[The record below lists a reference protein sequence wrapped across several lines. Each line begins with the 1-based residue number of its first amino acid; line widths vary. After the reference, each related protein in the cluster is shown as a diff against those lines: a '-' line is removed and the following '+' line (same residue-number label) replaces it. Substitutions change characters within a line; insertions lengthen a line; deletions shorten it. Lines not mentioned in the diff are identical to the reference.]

1 MLCYGRHQINLS
13 IFIVLYK
20 NMESI
25 LDQVI
30 TAKHLSNLAS
40 FNPHDTL
47 DGILAALTERE
58 REIIKLRHGLS
69 GYDKKTLEDIGKQ
82 YAITRERVRQIENSS
97 LKKIIKNFD
106 ETYLQEIEDITNG
119 ILSEHGGLMAETNL
133 IKELLTSSGYND
145 DNHSAV
151 VFILGQLLKH
161 RFQFIRENKEYFD
174 YWKTPES
181 SVDFY
186 DQAINKVIDIVENH
200 GNPLSLDIL
209 INKIQETEYYKENEN
224 LTDKVVL
231 NFIYITKKLKSNP
244 YEEWGLSH
252 WADISPKRMN
262 DKIYLVLKK
271 ENRPMHFNE
280 IAETINK
287 MDFDHRQ
294 AYPATI
300 HNELILDDKYVLVGR
315 GIYALKEW
323 GYKPGVVSDVIEEIL
338 RKSDRPLSKKEI
350 VEEVLKH
357 RMIKET
363 TVTLA
368 LMNKNRF
375 EKNENGKY
383 SLKNA

>member
-1 MLCYGRHQINLS
+1 
-13 IFIVLYK
+13 
-20 NMESI
+20 MESI

-40 FNPHDTL
+40 FNPHETL
-47 DGILAALTERE
+47 EGILAALTERE

-69 GYDKKTLEDIGKQ
+69 GYEKKTLEDIGKQ

-119 ILSEHGGLMAETNL
+119 ILSEHGGLMAEVNL

-161 RFQFIRENKEYFD
+161 RFQFIRENKDYFD
-174 YWKTPES
+174 HWKTPES
-181 SVDFY
+181 SVEFY
-186 DQAINKVIDIVENH
+186 EKAINEVLNIVENH
-200 GNPLSLDIL
+200 GNTLAIDELL
-209 INKIQETEYYKENEN
+209 NKIQATEYYQQNEN

-252 WADISPKRMN
+252 WSDISPKRMN

-287 MDFDHRQ
+287 MEFDHRQ

-338 RKSDRPLSKKEI
+338 RQSDRPLSKKEI

-375 EKNENGKY
+375 QKNENGKY

>member
-209 INKIQETEYYKENEN
+209 INKIQDTEYYKENEN

>member
-1 MLCYGRHQINLS
+1 
-13 IFIVLYK
+13 
-20 NMESI
+20 MESI

-40 FNPHDTL
+40 FNPHETL
-47 DGILAALTERE
+47 EGILAALTERE

-69 GYDKKTLEDIGKQ
+69 GYEKKTLEDIGKQ

-119 ILSEHGGLMAETNL
+119 ILSEHGGLMAEVNL

-161 RFQFIRENKEYFD
+161 RFQFIRESKDYFD
-174 YWKTPES
+174 HWKTPES
-181 SVDFY
+181 SVEFY
-186 DQAINKVIDIVENH
+186 EKAINEVLNIVENH
-200 GNPLSLDIL
+200 GNTLAIDELL
-209 INKIQETEYYKENEN
+209 NKIQATEYYQQNEN

-252 WADISPKRMN
+252 WSDISPKRMN

-287 MDFDHRQ
+287 MEFDHRQ

-338 RKSDRPLSKKEI
+338 RQSDRPLSKKEI

-375 EKNENGKY
+375 QKNENGKY

>member
-1 MLCYGRHQINLS
+1 
-13 IFIVLYK
+13 
-20 NMESI
+20 MESI

-40 FNPHDTL
+40 FNPHETL
-47 DGILAALTERE
+47 EGILAALTERE

-119 ILSEHGGLMAETNL
+119 ILSEHGGLMAEVNL

-161 RFQFIRENKEYFD
+161 RFQFIRESKDYFD
-174 YWKTPES
+174 HWKTPES

-186 DQAINKVIDIVENH
+186 ERAINEVIDIVESH
-200 GNPLSLDIL
+200 GNTLAIEIL
-209 INKIQETEYYKENEN
+209 LNKIQATEYYQQNEN

-287 MDFDHRQ
+287 MEFDHRQ

-323 GYKPGVVSDVIEEIL
+323 GYKPGVVSDVIEDIL

>member
-209 INKIQETEYYKENEN
+209 INKIQDTEYYKENEN

-338 RKSDRPLSKKEI
+338 RKSERPLSKKEI

>member
-1 MLCYGRHQINLS
+1 
-13 IFIVLYK
+13 
-20 NMESI
+20 MESI

-30 TAKHLSNLAS
+30 TAKHQSDLAS
-40 FNPHDTL
+40 FNPHETL
-47 DGILAALTERE
+47 EGILAALTERE

-69 GYDKKTLEDIGKQ
+69 GYEKKTLEEIGKK
-82 YAITRERVRQIENSS
+82 YTITRERVRQIENSS

-106 ETYLQEIEDITNG
+106 ETYLQQIEDITNG
-119 ILSEHGGLMAETNL
+119 ILSEHGGLMAEVNL
-133 IKELLTSSGYND
+133 IKELLTSSGYNN
-145 DNHSAV
+145 DNHSAI

-161 RFQFIRENKEYFD
+161 RFHFVRESRENYD

-186 DQAINKVIDIVENH
+186 DTTVDHVVTIIESH
-200 GNPLSLDIL
+200 GSPIALEHLL
-209 INKIQETEYYKENEN
+209 AKIQDTEYYQSKED

-231 NFIYITKKLKSNP
+231 NYIYITKKLKSNP

-252 WADISPKRMN
+252 WSDISPKRMN

-271 ENRPMHFNE
+271 ENRPMHFTE
-280 IAETINK
+280 IADTINK
-287 MDFDHRQ
+287 MNFDHRL

-323 GYKPGVVSDVIEEIL
+323 GYKPGVVSDVIEEVL
-338 RKSDRPLSKKEI
+338 RKSEKPMSKKEI
-350 VEEVLKH
+350 IEAVLKH
-357 RMIKET
+357 RLIKET
-363 TVTLA
+363 TITLA

-375 EKNENGKY
+375 VKDEKGNY
-383 SLKNA
+383 TLKNA

>member
-1 MLCYGRHQINLS
+1 
-13 IFIVLYK
+13 
-20 NMESI
+20 MESI

-209 INKIQETEYYKENEN
+209 INKIQDTEYYKENEN

-338 RKSDRPLSKKEI
+338 RKSERPLSKKEI